1 MRERIIYLI
10 EQYYHNRSTREE
22 LDELMNIIQAGEH
35 DGEIDELM
43 RNFYEEIKEGLSSGE
58 RNLQQG
64 VSEEMKSTQG
74 SYTEMDEYRKP
85 SVMVLR
91 LWPVAAC
98 LCLAIASATFFLLS
112 RSEQQ
117 AGEMAVVKK
126 FTDKAEHK
134 YLLLSDSTQVW
145 LNASSTIDYPEE
157 FGKDKREVYLK
168 GEAFFEVKHAAETP
182 FIIHTG
188 TVTTVVLGTSF
199 NVKAYEGQEHVTV
212 SVKSGKVQVLKQN
225 KLISTLIKGQET
237 KVSKINGRDEND
249 EVNNDLVGAWQQGHL
264 AYEEVRFADIIS
276 DMERV
281 YNVDI
286 TIRNEQL
293 KQVLVITSFSRDI
306 GVKRALEILCKL
318 TAAKLEEKG
327 GQYFID

>member
-22 LDELMNIIQAGEH
+22 LEELMNIIQAGKH
-35 DGEIDELM
+35 DEEIDALM
-43 RNFYEEIKEGLSSGE
+43 KNFYEEIKEDNKNIRPL
-58 RNLQQG
+58 G
-64 VSEEMKSTQG
+64 VSL
-74 SYTEMDEYRKP
+74 RKEDVTKKAEHRRP
-85 SVMVLR
+85 SVMLLR

-98 LCLAIASATFFLLS
+98 LCLAIASAAFFLQS
-112 RSEQQ
+112 RSEQH
-117 AGEMAVVKK
+117 AAEKAVVKK
-126 FTDKAEHK
+126 YTDKAEHK

-145 LNASSTIDYPEE
+145 LNASSTINYPEE

-168 GEAFFEVKHAAETP
+168 GEAFFEVKNAAEKP

-188 TVTTVVLGTSF
+188 AVTTVVLGTSF

-212 SVKSGKVQVLKQN
+212 SVKSGKVQVRKQN
-225 KLISTLIKGQET
+225 KLISTLTKGQET

-249 EVNNDLVGAWQQGHL
+249 NVNNELVGAWQQGYL
-264 AYEEVRFADIIS
+264 AYEEVRLADIIS

-293 KQVLVITSFSRDI
+293 KQVVVITAFNRDI

>member
-22 LDELMNIIQAGEH
+22 LEELMNLIQEGEH

-43 RNFYEEIKEGLSSGE
+43 RNFYEEIKEGSAI
-58 RNLQQG
+58 NLPQ
-64 VSEEMKSTQG
+64 ST
-74 SYTEMDEYRKP
+74 YTEKDEYRKP
-85 SVMVLR
+85 SVMILR

-112 RSEQQ
+112 GPEQQ
-117 AGEMAVVKK
+117 VSELAVVKK

-168 GEAFFEVKHAAETP
+168 GEAFFEVKNAAETP

-188 TVTTVVLGTSF
+188 GVTTVVLGTSF
-199 NVKAYEGQEHVTV
+199 NVKAYEGQEHVIV

-225 KLISTLIKGQET
+225 KLISTLTKGQET
-237 KVSKINGRDEND
+237 KVSKINGPDEND
-249 EVNNDLVGAWQQGHL
+249 QINNELVGAWQQGYL
-264 AYEEVRFADIIS
+264 SYEEVRFADIIS

-293 KQVLVITSFSRDI
+293 KRVVVITAFSRDI

>member
-10 EQYYHNRSTREE
+10 KQYYHNRSTREE
-22 LDELMNIIQAGEH
+22 LDELMNIINTGQH
-35 DGEIDELM
+35 DGEIDDLM
-43 RNFYEEIKEGLSSGE
+43 QEFYAEIKENSPTLGLQTAHSAPVTVKRFS
-58 RNLQQG
+58 LQ
-64 VSEEMKSTQG
+64 
-74 SYTEMDEYRKP
+74 
-85 SVMVLR
+85 R

-98 LCLAIASATFFLLS
+98 LCLAIAGATFFILS
-112 RSEQQ
+112 YSTEEEN
-117 AGEMAVVKK
+117 GNAVVKK

-157 FGKDKREVYLK
+157 FGKNKREVYLK
-168 GEAFFEVKHAAETP
+168 GEAFFDVKHAAETP

-199 NVKAYEGQEHVTV
+199 NVKAYEGQEHITV
-212 SVKSGKVQVLKQN
+212 SVKSGKVQVMKQN
-225 KLISTLIKGQET
+225 KLISTLTKGQET
-237 KVSKINGRDEND
+237 KVSKTNGPDEN
-249 EVNNDLVGAWQQGHL
+249 EQVNNNLVGAWQQGYL
-264 AYEEVRFADIIS
+264 SYEEVRFEDIIS

-293 KQVLVITSFSRDI
+293 KHVIVITAFTRDI

-327 GQYFID
+327 GQYFIN

>member
-10 EQYYHNRSTREE
+10 QQYYHNRSTREE
-22 LDELMNIIQAGEH
+22 LEELMNIIQAGEH
-35 DGEIDELM
+35 DEEMDEQM
-43 RNFYEEIKEGLSSGE
+43 RGLYEEIKQKEG
-58 RNLQQG
+58 
-64 VSEEMKSTQG
+64 VDEEEKQ
-74 SYTEMDEYRKP
+74 YNRP
-85 SVMVLR
+85 SVMLLR

-98 LCLAIASATFFLLS
+98 LLLAIASATFFLLS
-112 RSEQQ
+112 DSGKPGSETT
-117 AGEMAVVKK
+117 VVKK

-134 YLLLSDSTQVW
+134 YILLSDSTQVW
-145 LNASSTIDYPEE
+145 LNASSTITYAEA

-168 GEAFFEVKHAAETP
+168 GEAFFDVKNAAETP

-188 TVTTVVLGTSF
+188 NVSTVVLGTSF

-225 KLISTLIKGQET
+225 KLISTLTKGQET
-237 KVSKINGRDEND
+237 KVSNTAAPDEKE
-249 EVNNDLVGAWQQGHL
+249 EVNNELVGAWQQGQL
-264 AYEEVRFADIIS
+264 SYEEVRFADIIS

-293 KQVLVITSFSRDI
+293 KRVVVITAFNRDI

-318 TAAKLEEKG
+318 TAAKLEEKR

>member
-10 EQYYHNRSTREE
+10 QQYYNNRSTREE
-22 LDELMNIIQAGEH
+22 LEELMNIIQTGEQ
-35 DGEIDELM
+35 DGEIDKLM
-43 RNFYEEIKEGLSSGE
+43 QGFYEEIKHDVSAEKKQTK
-58 RNLQQG
+58 RMLQPAI
-64 VSEEMKSTQG
+64 SAEKND
-74 SYTEMDEYRKP
+74 YNKP
-85 SVMVLR
+85 SVVIMR

-112 RSEQQ
+112 DHTKQGS
-117 AGEMAVVKK
+117 EMAVVKK

-145 LNASSTIDYPEE
+145 LNASSTIDYPET

-168 GEAFFEVKHAAETP
+168 GEAFFEVKNAAESP

-188 TVTTVVLGTSF
+188 TVTTIVLGTSF

-225 KLISTLIKGQET
+225 KLISTLTKGQET
-237 KVSKINGRDEND
+237 KVSKMNGPDENE
-249 EVNNDLVGAWQQGHL
+249 EVNNDLVGAWQQGYL
-264 AYEEVRFADIIS
+264 SYEEVRFADIIS

-293 KQVLVITSFSRDI
+293 KGVLVITAFSRDI

>member
-1 MRERIIYLI
+1 MHYQTQGTMRERIIYLI
-10 EQYYHNRSTREE
+10 EQYYNNRSTREE
-22 LDELMNIIQAGEH
+22 LDELMNIIQEGEH
-35 DGEIDELM
+35 DGEMDELM
-43 RNFYEEIKEGLSSGE
+43 RNFYEEIKKEGVINLPQTTYTE
-58 RNLQQG
+58 RN
-64 VSEEMKSTQG
+64 
-74 SYTEMDEYRKP
+74 EYNKP
-85 SVMVLR
+85 SVMLLR

-112 RSEQQ
+112 RSEKQV
-117 AGEMAVVKK
+117 GEMAVVKK

-168 GEAFFEVKHAAETP
+168 GEAFFEVKNAAETP

-188 TVTTVVLGTSF
+188 AVSTVVLGTSF

-225 KLISTLIKGQET
+225 KLISTLTKGQET
-237 KVSKINGRDEND
+237 KVSKTNGRDEN
-249 EVNNDLVGAWQQGHL
+249 EAVNNDLVGAWQQGYL

-293 KQVLVITSFSRDI
+293 KQVVVITAFNRDI

>member
-10 EQYYHNRSTREE
+10 KQYYHNRSTREE
-22 LDELMNIIQAGEH
+22 LDELMNIIDTGKHNEEVDDLIQEFYRDIKQEH
-35 DGEIDELM
+35 GAPA
-43 RNFYEEIKEGLSSGE
+43 EEGTY
-58 RNLQQG
+58 RRPVLQ
-64 VSEEMKSTQG
+64 
-74 SYTEMDEYRKP
+74 
-85 SVMVLR
+85 R

-98 LCLAIASATFFLLS
+98 LCLTIAGATFFGLS
-112 RSEQQ
+112 RSAQEKS
-117 AGEMAVVKK
+117 GNAVVKK

-145 LNASSTIDYPEE
+145 LNASSTINYPEQ
-157 FGKDKREVYLK
+157 FGKDKREVYLN
-168 GEAFFEVKHAAETP
+168 GEAFFDVKHAAETP

-212 SVKSGKVQVLKQN
+212 SVKSGKVQVMKQN
-225 KLISTLIKGQET
+225 KLISTLTKGHET
-237 KVSKINGRDEND
+237 KVSKINGPDEND
-249 EVNNDLVGAWQQGHL
+249 EVNNKLVGAWQQGYL
-264 AYEEVRFADIIS
+264 AYEDVRFADIIS

-286 TIRNEQL
+286 TIRNERL
-293 KQVLVITSFSRDI
+293 KKVMVITAFSRDI